1 MSFKIKQTVPART
14 LYPTLGV
21 EIGAGYASV
30 EVKYTAL
37 GINFGG
43 RAVGQE
49 AEVVFEVEVEGG
61 LSTALI
67 SRRIEVPCLDG
78 DAILAHAEDTL
89 KTELGGK

>member
-1 MSFKIKQTVPART
+1 MSFKVKQTVPTRT
-14 LYPTLGV
+14 LYPTLGIEV
-21 EIGAGYASV
+21 GSGYSPI

-61 LSTALI
+61 LSTSLI
-67 SRRIEVPCLDG
+67 SRLIEVPSLDG
-78 DAILAHAEDTL
+78 DEILAHAEATL
-89 KTELGGK
+89 KTELGGE